1 MVHARGQ
8 APFSFRK
15 DYNRVMS
22 KEKILGKLN
31 PLYFE
36 GIAHRGLWN
45 ASLTENGLKAFQNA
59 IDHHTAFEYD
69 IHLTKDGQLVVCHD
83 DNLIRT
89 TGKEGIIEELTLQQ
103 IKDGYRLL
111 DGEEVPSFKELLS
124 LNHEQVPMVCELK
137 VHEANYAP
145 LAKAAMLAF
154 RKVENRANLWVIS
167 FDPRA
172 LLRIHATYGGT
183 ITASGMSITTSGT
196 NSAAVATDR
205 GGGTVTVTGTA
216 SSPCTLTTNGADS
229 PCLYSTG
236 TITATYCT
244 GSAASSQAM
253 VIEGSNVIK
262 VENCTLSGK
271 NRSSGAAVDWGAVM
285 LYQSM
290 SNDSV
295 GGEPTLEVISS
306 TITNLDSAAP
316 MFYVTNAKATIY
328 LQDSTFDNDGGN
340 GQFLSTLTTR
350 WTSTDETV
358 IFYLANE
365 TLGAQSVN
373 LANASTSVLSTN
385 LYSSSVTWTNTGSGT
400 LNASTS
406 LSAAPTLP
414 Y

>member
-1 MVHARGQ
+1 MMVHARGQ

-172 LLRIHATYGGT
+172 LLRIHGYQRGLLVCKEHLWTLKLRHLFESLDMEDVLVSRPEVVSFRKHHPVNTWT
-183 ITASGMSITTSGT
+183 IE
-196 NSAAVATDR
+196 SAQQAEKALPFVD
-205 GGGTVTVTGTA
+205 
-216 SSPCTLTTNGADS
+216 TLTFQKLDE
-229 PCLYSTG
+229 
-236 TITATYCT
+236 
-244 GSAASSQAM
+244 Q
-253 VIEGSNVIK
+253 VIK
-262 VENCTLSGK
+262 TLFNK
-271 NRSSGAAVDWGAVM
+271 
-285 LYQSM
+285 
-290 SNDSV
+290 
-295 GGEPTLEVISS
+295 ET
-306 TITNLDSAAP
+306 
-316 MFYVTNAKATIY
+316 AK
-328 LQDSTFDNDGGN
+328 
-340 GQFLSTLTTR
+340 R
-350 WTSTDETV
+350 
-358 IFYLANE
+358 
-365 TLGAQSVN
+365 
-373 LANASTSVLSTN
+373 
-385 LYSSSVTWTNTGSGT
+385 
-400 LNASTS
+400 
-406 LSAAPTLP
+406 
-414 Y
+414 